1 MSLHVFYSFS
11 VLYPIVCIFYNLNF
25 SYQRISGLFSGFG
38 IINAAVKHFPSLFT
52 LIFNWR
58 IIAL

>member
-25 SYQRISGLFSGFG
+25 SYQRINGLFSGFG

-52 LIFNWR
+52 LIFN
-58 IIAL
+58 